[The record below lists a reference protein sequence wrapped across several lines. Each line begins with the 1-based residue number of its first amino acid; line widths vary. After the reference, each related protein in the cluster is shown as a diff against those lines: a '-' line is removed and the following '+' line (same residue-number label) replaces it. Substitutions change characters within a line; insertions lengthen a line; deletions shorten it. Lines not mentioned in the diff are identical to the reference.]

1 MSNDSEKRTELNLS
15 ELDAVSG
22 GANGD
27 DYVTLEEY
35 FNCFQSLGFLPEAKR
50 LEPQGKKVV
59 VDYIMDV
66 MTKHAPERISR
77 YNKNYAQKVYGIM

>member
-35 FNCFQSLGFLPEAKR
+35 FNCF
-50 LEPQGKKVV
+50 
-59 VDYIMDV
+59 
-66 MTKHAPERISR
+66 
-77 YNKNYAQKVYGIM
+77 